1 MTNPDRL
8 AHIPT
13 SDLAYVRRS
22 DVGQRDYRVTLEIPR
37 ACDVPSS
44 AGIVTVD
51 GTETRVSAMWAR
63 DLRVALSHMWDN
75 AMDVNADGQY
85 TLAILIHHAGNR

>member
-1 MTNPDRL
+1 MTKQNRL

-22 DVGQRDYRVTLEIPR
+22 DIGQRDYRVTLEIPR

-44 AGIVTVD
+44 AGTVTVD
-51 GTETRVSAMWAR
+51 GTQTRVSAMWAR

-75 AMDVNADGQY
+75 ALDLNEAGQCV
-85 TLAILIHHAGNR
+85 LASLIHHAGNR

>member
-1 MTNPDRL
+1 MTKQNRL

-13 SDLAYVRRS
+13 SDLAYVRRI
-22 DVGQRDYRVTLEIPR
+22 GAAARDYGVTLEIPS
-37 ACDVPSS
+37 AFAVPNSV
-44 AGIVTVD
+44 GTVTVD